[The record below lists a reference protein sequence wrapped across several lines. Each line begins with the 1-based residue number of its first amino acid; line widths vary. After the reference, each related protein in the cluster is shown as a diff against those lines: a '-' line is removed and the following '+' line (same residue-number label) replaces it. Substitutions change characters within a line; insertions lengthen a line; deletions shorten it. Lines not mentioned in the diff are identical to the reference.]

1 MNNDQPHSKTVPVD
15 EEAPSST
22 ADPVEPEPPKK
33 PDPPAEA
40 RKAAAEYREKPTA
53 KNGARLMLFGVG
65 ALVLVGIAVV
75 AWILSRKEKQLRAYV
90 LEEIAKV

>member
-1 MNNDQPHSKTVPVD
+1 MIEDTPKQATD
-15 EEAPSST
+15 DAAGDGST
-22 ADPVEPEPPKK
+22 VEPEPPPP
-33 PDPPAEA
+33 PDLPAEA

-65 ALVLVGIAVV
+65 ALVVIGIAVV